1 MNRNF
6 NINGLH
12 PARADAGLE
21 PARAQAFLPLVDGG
35 GRIESVT
42 EEQSMQNGAVVAIAG
57 RTSKGGRPR
66 KCYDYLI
73 GTVHHFLVIDRI
85 FRRAQN
91 EPYAA
96 TTCTRCGIHTE
107 CRLRDI
113 LSGHTKSCKCLRPE
127 QYLANVGAQA
137 DQLPEQK
144 VAQIWSMHFS
154 GAGRRAIAIE
164 HKLAVIV
171 VDFALRRYQRIL
183 DGIINTGRALLMAT
197 RAVTPQVRDY
207 LRKAEYRFQN
217 LLRRASI
224 RWAETEKA
232 AEAWE
237 RMQRRYDRDHPKDYW
252 WMHVSPHDEVE
263 FLNK

>member
-6 NINGLH
+6 NINGLDS
-12 PARADAGLE
+12 AGTDAGLE
-21 PARAQAFLPLVDGG
+21 PARAQAFVPLVNGG
-35 GRIESVT
+35 GLIESVT

-96 TTCTRCGIHTE
+96 TTCTRCGTHTE

-127 QYLANVGAQA
+127 QYLTNVGSQA

-154 GAGRRAIAIE
+154 GAGRWAIAIE

-217 LLRRASI
+217 VLRRASE
-224 RWAETEKA
+224 RAVESDKTCR
-232 AEAWE
+232 AWE
-237 RMQRRYDRDHPKDYW
+237 RMMRRYIQDHAQEWHTPIGPD
-252 WMHVSPHDEVE
+252 DEVE
-263 FLNK
+263 FLNE

>member
-12 PARADAGLE
+12 PARADAGWE
-21 PARAQAFLPLVDGG
+21 PARARTFVPLVDGSD
-35 GRIESVT
+35 RIESVT
-42 EEQSMQNGAVVAIAG
+42 EEQSMQNGPAVATAG
-57 RTSKGGRPR
+57 RTNKGGRPR
-66 KCYDYLI
+66 KSYDYLI
-73 GTVHHFLVIDRI
+73 G
-85 FRRAQN
+85 RAQN

-96 TTCTRCGIHTE
+96 TTCTRCGTHTE

-127 QYLANVGAQA
+127 QYLTNIKVQA
-137 DQLPEQK
+137 DRLPEQK

-154 GAGRRAIAIE
+154 GADRWAIAIE

-183 DGIINTGRALLMAT
+183 DRIINTGRALTMAT
-197 RAVTPQVRDY
+197 QSVTPQVREY

-224 RWAETEKA
+224 SWAESEKDIR
-232 AEAWE
+232 AWE
-237 RMQRRYDRDHPKDYW
+237 RMQRRYDRDHPTDHW
-252 WMHVSPHDEVE
+252 WMRLGPDVEVE
-263 FLNK
+263 FLDEPT